1 MGALAVDSSA
11 AIAFFTASDAHHDRA
26 VAELTA
32 ATDSSEALSMAA
44 SAFSE
49 IAVHAVRKGR
59 RDVVERFVDRL
70 RIEIVPVD
78 RRLALSAAELRAA
91 HRWLRLPDALVVAA
105 AWAREAQLLT
115 FDARLARLAGETAQ
129 S

>member
-11 AIAFFTASDAHHDRA
+11 AIAFFTAGDAHHDRA
-26 VAELTA
+26 VAELTDA
-32 ATDSSEALSMAA
+32 SDGGGPLSMVA
-44 SAFSE
+44 SAYSE

-78 RRLALSAAELRAA
+78 RRLALAAAELRAA

-105 AWAREAQLLT
+105 AQARQAELLT
-115 FDARLARLAGETAQ
+115 FDARLARLAGEGAQ